1 MIISKKTVY
10 IERKKKMNFKKIIHL
25 LQKQQKTIATMESC
39 TGGGVVNAITN
50 MEGASEVLHFSAVTY
65 SNEYKIKMG
74 VSKEIIDQY
83 TVYSMETAIEMSKAI
98 AKFANSDYG
107 VGITGKLNKSDPN
120 NPSGD
125 DNTVYLCIY
134 DRKKETFYQEILKV
148 DQKTRPLNKKKVIQ
162 TIIKMLLA
170 ILQ

>member
-1 MIISKKTVY
+1 
-10 IERKKKMNFKKIIHL
+10 MNFKKIIHL

-134 DRKKETFYQEILKV
+134 DRKKKRFI
-148 DQKTRPLNKKKVIQ
+148 KKF
-162 TIIKMLLA
+162 
-170 ILQ
+170 